1 MEDLGRTE
9 RQLLRLSKPNLLSK
23 GKYLITF
30 VLLTD
35 YVLYLDYDFSILSRF
50 RAPEGLVQLLERF
63 ALKPGK
69 SADMGWS
76 RLNGNLWAKLRVSKT

>member
-1 MEDLGRTE
+1 MEDLGRTG

-50 RAPEGLVQLLERF
+50 RAPDSLIQL
-63 ALKPGK
+63 
-69 SADMGWS
+69 WS
-76 RLNGNLWAKLRVSKT
+76 VFLSSLAKVLSWAGPD